1 MQERHSAG
9 DRRCEEGARGVV
21 GDRRPEQVAVV
32 EGDAAAEGLAGLAK
46 AERLDRAAAEG
57 LAQDERGADAVD
69 VVVREVDV
77 RVVDGEVQGPDVL
90 EALDRIDVAA
100 RIAVV
105 AAGSEE
111 GNERDATHA
120 SRYSVAMAS
129 AKAMLKAELI
139 KHLEEELEK
148 ARTSHAAAA
157 AAATDDEARPE
168 NDKDTRGLEQ
178 SYLARGH
185 AMRVAEL
192 ETAIV
197 ELNVF
202 EARAYTDDD
211 EIAIGALVTVTDED
225 EDEDRQIW
233 IVPHGGGIAL
243 GKGVTAVAPTSP
255 LGGKLVGKTVD
266 DELEVV
272 RAGSKRTLTITAIR

>member
-1 MQERHSAG
+1 
-9 DRRCEEGARGVV
+9 
-21 GDRRPEQVAVV
+21 
-32 EGDAAAEGLAGLAK
+32 
-46 AERLDRAAAEG
+46 
-57 LAQDERGADAVD
+57 
-69 VVVREVDV
+69 
-77 RVVDGEVQGPDVL
+77 
-90 EALDRIDVAA
+90 
-100 RIAVV
+100 
-105 AAGSEE
+105 
-111 GNERDATHA
+111 
-120 SRYSVAMAS
+120 MAS
-129 AKAMLKAELI
+129 AKARLKADLI
-139 KHLEEELEK
+139 QHLEEELEK
-148 ARTSHAAAA
+148 ARSSHAAAA

-202 EARAYTDDD
+202 EPRTYSDDD
-211 EIAIGALVTVTDED
+211 EIAIGALVTVTD

-266 DELEVV
+266 DEIEMV